1 MVVKTYAKK
10 HRPNLHLNIHKDRTI
25 ALTCS
30 LLSRTCIPQKP
41 WVSCLSIAFRRSS
54 SGLVPWPCSHA
65 CPLSPQ
71 TVETTCAQICLSVYL
86 SIYLP
91 TYVSIYPSIYCGW
104 KKSEA
109 SWPLAFLIIYRVSTI
124 QGGGGFLPS
133 TESTYL
139 PIYLSTY
146 LRIYLS
152 VYQPYLIPVVPH
164 KAVGEVSKIGNL

>member
-1 MVVKTYAKK
+1 MVKTYAKK

-86 SIYLP
+86 SIYLSI
-91 TYVSIYPSIYCGW
+91 YRLSIYPSSIC
-104 KKSEA
+104 
-109 SWPLAFLIIYRVSTI
+109 LSTCLSI
-124 QGGGGFLPS
+124 V
-133 TESTYL
+133 YL
-139 PIYLSTY
+139 SICLSSIYLY
-146 LRIYLS
+146 IVCRQDRL
-152 VYQPYLIPVVPH
+152 
-164 KAVGEVSKIGNL
+164 K